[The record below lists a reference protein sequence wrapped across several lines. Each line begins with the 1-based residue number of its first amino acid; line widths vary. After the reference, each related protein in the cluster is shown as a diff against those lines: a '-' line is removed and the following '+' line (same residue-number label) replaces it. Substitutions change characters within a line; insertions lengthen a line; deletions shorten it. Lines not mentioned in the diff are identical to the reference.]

1 MLNDLFRLVRSADQP
16 QALRLLDVIRSNAS
30 AEEIRGFI
38 DQTLGSITSPSAST
52 SASAGPG
59 PGQGASAG
67 AAAGKD
73 DQQETVTKLEDIRRL
88 ISLEGTSPTH
98 RRKVMDIHYLCDEAP
113 QRVPAKP
120 WTPVSDDDDLVS
132 HLLSLYLAWNWP
144 VHGFLDPDVLQRHM
158 RAGDVSSELCSPFLV
173 NAVLANACVSF
184 IVWVIRVDG

>member
-38 DQTLGSITSPSAST
+38 DQTLRSITLPSAST

-67 AAAGKD
+67 AGAGKD

-120 WTPVSDDDDLVS
+120 WTSVSDDDDLVS

-173 NAVLANACVSF
+173 NAVLANACVSCSVF
-184 IVWVIRVDG
+184 GGW